1 MKRGRLVLIVLAALL
16 LVGLWSWG
24 GILLLSK
31 YKRESRLVR
40 EYEVL
45 ALRYAL
51 PAEGYKRCLTLL
63 GSDPRPGDP
72 YFVPAYDEYEVVLY
86 FDAKGAN
93 GRGEWKLAPE
103 VLRLKPPPLNAGAA
117 IDEKTALALGQY
129 HAETY
134 FRQHP
139 DRVERLL
146 QQPPQVTRNEKDG
159 SWQVAY
165 TSAGAVPP
173 GIVIHLK
180 PTGGLVDLNASG
192 Y

>member
-1 MKRGRLVLIVLAALL
+1 MKSGRLLLWIFAALL

-24 GILLLSK
+24 GILLLAK

-51 PAEGYKRCLTLL
+51 PAEGYKRCLKLL
-63 GSDPRPGDP
+63 GSNPRPGDP

-86 FDAKGAN
+86 VDPKGAN

-103 VLRLKPPPLNAGAA
+103 VLRLKPPQLKTGAA

-139 DRVERLL
+139 DRVEIGRAH
-146 QQPPQVTRNEKDG
+146 V
-159 SWQVAY
+159 
-165 TSAGAVPP
+165 
-173 GIVIHLK
+173 
-180 PTGGLVDLNASG
+180 
-192 Y
+192 